1 MHAYWFVCCLNDCS
15 TPFELHDDAYV
26 LKEMSL
32 LNRQGGDSAEALDHT
47 EFDDGLVQFEE
58 DSPPVSGVFQRST
71 YPDLPS
77 SPYYAS
83 MPVAGKPWPPVP
95 GILKARVKHEN
106 FS

>member
-1 MHAYWFVCCLNDCS
+1 
-15 TPFELHDDAYV
+15 
-26 LKEMSL
+26 MSL

-83 MPVAGKPWPPVP
+83 MPVAGKTWPPVP